1 MTGSRRRFIGALGAG
16 LVLPRLAAAE
26 APAGQAAPAP
36 TRLSTRSFRSTADL
50 EAMQRRGLIRVLIP
64 YSRTLFF
71 QDRGRVYGVT
81 AEQAGTFEAWYNR
94 TFRTGA
100 RPLTVSMIPTSRERL
115 IPALLAGEGDI
126 AAGNITVTEE
136 RRAQVAFAD
145 SPLRDIR
152 EIVVTPAGTAPLA
165 DAEALSG
172 REIAAPPGTSYRD
185 SLRVLNAALT
195 AAGKPPARVLDV
207 PATLEPEDLM
217 DMVAAKLLP
226 AIVVDDWLAKLW
238 LPMIPGLAMHPGAVL
253 RDGATI
259 AWAVRPDNP
268 KLLELLNR
276 AAASIGAPAISSGFA
291 AYQRRVKQ
299 LRTATAP
306 AEMERFRATLALF
319 RRYSERFGFDG
330 LMMLAQGFQESR
342 LDQNARSGVGAIGLM
357 QLMPATGQQMRVGDI
372 RQAEANVH
380 AGTKYMR
387 HLLDTYFPRAEFDE
401 QNRTL
406 FAFAA
411 YNAGPGR
418 MRQMREQARKEGLDP
433 NQWFDNVERVTAAR
447 VGQEPVRYVRNIYKY
462 YIAYSLIEQAEAED
476 RAARSRPAG

>member
-1 MTGSRRRFIGALGAG
+1 MDRSRRAFVGALGAG
-16 LVLPRLAAAE
+16 LALPRLAAAQ
-26 APAGQAAPAP
+26 APAGQSAP
-36 TRLSTRSFRSTADL
+36 TALSTRGLRSTADL
-50 EAMQRRGLIRVLIP
+50 EAMQRRGVIRMLIP

-81 AEQAGTFEAWYNR
+81 AEQAGAFEDWYNR

-100 RPLTVSMIPTSRERL
+100 RPLTVALIPTSRERL

-136 RRAQVAFAD
+136 RRAQLAFAD

-152 EIVVTPAGTAPLA
+152 EIVVTAAGAAPIA

-172 REIAAPPGTSYRD
+172 REVAAPDGTSYRE

-195 AAGKPPARVLDV
+195 VAGKPPVKLLDV

-226 AIVVDDWLAKLW
+226 AMVVDDWLAKLW

-259 AWAVRPDNP
+259 AWAVRRDNP

-276 AAASIGAPAISSGFA
+276 AVAGIGAPAISSNFA

-299 LRTATAP
+299 LRSATAP

-476 RAARSRPAG
+476 RAARARPTG